1 MRFLVNLLLMLAVAL
16 TIGFGLSWYA
26 LSDGRLFGASQ
37 SGPWLTWTRVGAP
50 DPDPYTRAFITRNAA
65 LQLGQAEGIQLVAST
80 DSDGRP
86 LDRSCRYRIDGRT
99 PTATFWTLVP
109 VDGQGSTIARPD
121 GPPGFHSNRVARA
134 NDGSMQLYVSQ
145 TLSPLNWIETVGDGP
160 FSLVLSLYDTV
171 IFSAVGTT
179 ETLTLPS
186 VIREGC

>member
-1 MRFLVNLLLMLAVAL
+1 LRFILNLIAMLAIAL
-16 TIGFGLSWYA
+16 GIGFGLSWYA
-26 LSDGRLFGASQ
+26 LTDGRLVGALQ
-37 SGPWLTWTRVGAP
+37 SGPWTTWTRAGSP
-50 DPDPYTRAFITRNAA
+50 EPDPYTRAFITRNAA
-65 LQLGQAEGIQLVAST
+65 LQLGQAEGIQLVATT

-86 LDRSCRYRIDGRT
+86 LDRACRYRIDGRT

-109 VDGQGSTIARPD
+109 VDAQGATIARPD

-134 NDGSMQLYVSQ
+134 NDGSMQLYVSRS
-145 TLSPLNWIETVGDGP
+145 LSPLNWIEVVGEGS

-186 VIREGC
+186 VIREDC